1 MVICVIIQAMQK
13 IKTKDMGRQMHVTIL
28 GHPTYVSRL
37 TRFFEVIGASD
48 GSLLLTGPF
57 GCGKE
62 VWLDYVIANS
72 KRSQQAII
80 KVNCAELTESDAT
93 REIFA
98 DTAESLLGQAQ
109 GGTLVLDELRYLPV
123 STQASLGKFLED
135 RKVMDRRTGESRF
148 VDTRIMAMATDRKAL
163 APMLTYRFA
172 YRVSIPPLAGRKED
186 IPYLLKG
193 LLRDSSIRYV
203 RYIALLKLFYNRW
216 GGNVRELK
224 SYLAQTMAY
233 YQSTAAE
240 KFHAAGLWGEAST
253 RYFQDVFAEETWYY
267 DYNFEED
274 FQRYFSEILTR
285 TTFREEII
293 NEGLV
298 VPLEK
303 KDASYLALNIWEE
316 DFEEKAWRIY
326 RKFADYLEK
335 CKTGI
340 SKDTGL

>member
-1 MVICVIIQAMQK
+1 MN
-13 IKTKDMGRQMHVTIL
+13 VTIL
-28 GHPTYVSRL
+28 GHPAYVSRL
-37 TRFFEVIGASD
+37 MRFFEVIGASD
-48 GSLLLTGPF
+48 GSLLLAGPF

-80 KVNCAELTESDAT
+80 KVNCAELAESDAT

-98 DTAESLLGQAQ
+98 DTAESLLGRAH
-109 GGTLVLDELRYLPV
+109 GGTLVLDEVQYLSV
-123 STQASLGKFLED
+123 STQASLGKFLEE
-135 RKVMDRRTGESRF
+135 RKVSDRRTGESRF
-148 VDTRIMAMATDRKAL
+148 IDTRIMAMATDRNTL
-163 APMLTYRFA
+163 ASMLTYRFT

-193 LLRDSSIRYV
+193 LLRDTSIRYM

-240 KFHAAGLWGEAST
+240 KFHAAGLWGEGST

-274 FQRYFSEILTR
+274 FRRYFSEILTR

-303 KDASYLALNIWEE
+303 KDSSYLALNIWEE

-335 CKTGI
+335 YKAGVI
-340 SKDTGL
+340 KDTGL

>member
-1 MVICVIIQAMQK
+1 MKVE
-13 IKTKDMGRQMHVTIL
+13 IL

-37 TRFFEVIGASD
+37 MRFFEVIGASD

-80 KVNCAELTESDAT
+80 KVNCAELAESDTT

-98 DTAESLLGQAQ
+98 DTAESLLSQAQ
-109 GGTLVLDELRYLPV
+109 GGTLVLDEAQRLPV
-123 STQASLGKFLED
+123 STQTTLGRFLED

-148 VDTRIMAMATDRKAL
+148 VDTRITAMVTDKKAL
-163 APMLTYRFA
+163 MPMLTYRFT
-172 YRVSIPPLAGRKED
+172 YRVSIQPLSERKED

-193 LLRDSSIRYV
+193 LLRDSSIRYM

-216 GGNVRELK
+216 DGNIRELK
-224 SYLAQTMAY
+224 SYLAQTMSY
-233 YQSTAAE
+233 YQSTATE

-298 VPLEK
+298 IPLEK

-326 RKFADYLEK
+326 QKFAGYLK
-335 CKTGI
+335 QCKAGT
-340 SKDTGL
+340 SRDTGL